1 METDELISTLGVGY
15 IDEMLQEYE
24 HDCQWLQQIKADLG
38 QQSRNMLNKANATL
52 RCAMNDLKM
61 LQETI
66 LKEHQTN
73 NNPKKEHMKQYTGTK
88 TVKAEPMTYGE
99 AYKRGLIRENAYVE
113 EYSDNKGYHVVYP
126 DNYESWSPAE
136 VFEDAYK
143 VSETPLDRLNIEL
156 SDLNLK
162 RKKLRNFIYFQNDG
176 KDFQALPLGTRAFL
190 VAQLDT
196 KEAYFNL
203 AALRQSC
210 MEGNEECRPSG
221 LSFEQI
227 LPMLREGFSIRR
239 SRWNGK
245 SLMVFKQVP
254 AHITS
259 EKIPNMQSLPEEAK
273 RHILAAG
280 DHIDY
285 VAQ

>member
-162 RKKLRNFIYFQNDG
+162 RKKLEISYTSRTTAKTFRLSHSELVLSLSLNSTLWRRTSILQPFANPVWRGTKSVGLQVSHSSKSCLCSAKASLSVVADG
-176 KDFQALPLGTRAFL
+176 MVK
-190 VAQLDT
+190 VSWCSS
-196 KEAYFNL
+196 K
-203 AALRQSC
+203 
-210 MEGNEECRPSG
+210 CRPTSR
-221 LSFEQI
+221 LKKYRICS
-227 LPMLREGFSIRR
+227 R
-239 SRWNGK
+239 SRR
-245 SLMVFKQVP
+245 KQSVISSPP
-254 AHITS
+254 ATT
-259 EKIPNMQSLPEEAK
+259 
-273 RHILAAG
+273 
-280 DHIDY
+280 
-285 VAQ
+285 